1 MATIFISHS
10 SRNDS
15 LATPLASW
23 LTANGFDD
31 FFIDHDSIRSGD
43 KWTDEL
49 RRAKG
54 SCRVVLCLV
63 TREWL
68 ASDECYGEFSAAWY
82 AGKRLIPL
90 VAVDPT
96 TLDCNQENRL
106 RRVLVEDQG
115 VDIRRAGAPGAL
127 DLDATPSI
135 ADPLK
140 AGLRAAGALAKVGL
154 DPGAFEVDVLVQPEP
169 FPGLASFNDT
179 DADAAIFFGRS
190 SEIARSLEDLREMR
204 ASGDKRVY
212 VIVGASGSG
221 KSSLMRA
228 GLLPRIRRERP
239 WVALRSFRP
248 GAHPLSNFADAIA
261 RSASEVGMSLAPGP
275 IRDALHAAW
284 AKGEN
289 LRARLDSIIAPL
301 KQRWDRVDA
310 TTLIAVDQ
318 GEELVR
324 TQGEGTDALSA
335 YLKAALEDEK
345 EGQPVQYS
353 VVITVRSDSL
363 WEVETGKCLEGLGTR
378 VQNIRP
384 LPTYRFATAIEQPC
398 LRYGV
403 DTEPSLIE
411 ALMEESGGEDALPLL
426 AFTLE
431 RLWKQYS
438 QEKYLRKEHYDAIGK
453 LSGIIEDAA
462 EQALMGDPPSA
473 SHRSPR
479 NKISDALDAQAAHM
493 FLPALAQLDER
504 GTPIRRVAA
513 LSIFSDSEKALIDEF
528 VEWRLLV
535 KSGDSVEV
543 THEAIFRGWPRFQ
556 RWLVPEREHLE
567 TLRGLESAAALWSR
581 RDHDPEY
588 LTHRGRRL
596 AEARALT
603 QVDNYRVQLDRNS
616 DARSYLEACG
626 IAQRRRNIRVAAG
639 IAAVAMISLLIFS
652 IPTLLRMWAA
662 KQESARLQRAVSWA
676 EKYRPSSRVLST
688 PSEAAAL
695 PPHSVFRDCAD
706 CPEMVIVP
714 SGPFLMGSKETDAW
728 YSIDEGPQHLVK
740 VQAFALGEFDVTF
753 AQWDTCV
760 SHGGCQSRPLGYDH
774 GWGRNRR
781 PVLGVSW
788 NDAQEYLQWLSG
800 RAGVKY
806 RLPSEA
812 EWEYAARAGS
822 EKSYWTGDSISTS
835 QANFGH
841 FLQKTEPVG
850 SYPPNSFGLYDMA
863 GNAWQWVEDCFHR
876 TYNGAPTDG
885 TAWLDSNSGDCSL
898 RMYRGGNWYVDAKD
912 LRSANRSYLH
922 SIDAYDNGGFRVARS
937 LEP

>member
-10 SRNDS
+10 SRNDG
-15 LATPLASW
+15 LATLLAAW

-31 FFIDHDSIRSGD
+31 YFIDHDSIRSGD

-68 ASDECYGEFSAAWY
+68 ASDECYGEFSAGWY

-90 VAVDPT
+90 IAVDPA
-96 TLDCNQENRL
+96 TLDRNQESRL
-106 RRVLVEDQG
+106 RRVLSEDQG
-115 VDIRRAGAPGAL
+115 VDIRRVGAPDTLNL
-127 DLDATPSI
+127 DDSPSV

-140 AGLRAAGALAKVGL
+140 AGLRAAGALAKAGL
-154 DPGAFEVDVLVQPEP
+154 DPCAFEVDLKAQPDP

-190 SEIARSLEDLREMR
+190 PEIARSLEDLREMR
-204 ASGDKRVY
+204 ASGDNRAY

-221 KSSLMRA
+221 KSSLMKA

-239 WVALRSFRP
+239 RVALRSFRP
-248 GAHPLSNFADAIA
+248 GADPLSNFAGAIA

-275 IRDALHAAW
+275 VRDTLHSTW
-284 AKGEN
+284 AKKEN
-289 LRARLDSIIAPL
+289 LRATLDKIMAPL
-301 KQRWDRVDA
+301 KERWDRLDA
-310 TTLIAVDQ
+310 TILIAIDQ

-324 TQGEGTDALSA
+324 TQGESTDALGA
-335 YLKAALEDEK
+335 YLKAALQVEK

-353 VVITVRSDSL
+353 IAITVRSDSL
-363 WEVETGKCLEGLGTR
+363 WELETAKCLDGIGTR

-384 LPTYRFATAIEQPC
+384 LPAYRFATAIEQPC

-431 RLWKQYS
+431 RLWKQYG
-438 QEKYLRKEHYDAIGK
+438 QEKYLRKKHYEGIGK

-462 EQALMGDPPSA
+462 ERALMGDLPSA
-473 SHRSPR
+473 LQRSPLI
-479 NKISDALDAQAAHM
+479 KVSDAVDAQAARM

-504 GTPIRRVAA
+504 GTPVRRVASM
-513 LSIFSDSEKALIDEF
+513 SIFSDAERAAIDAF

-556 RWLVPEREHLE
+556 RWLVPERERLE
-567 TLRGLESAAALWSR
+567 TLRALESAVSIWSR
-581 RDHDPEY
+581 RDRDPEY

-596 AEARALT
+596 AEARMLAELE
-603 QVDNYRVQLDRNS
+603 NYKAQLDRNPEV
-616 DARSYLEACG
+616 RSYLDACAD
-626 IAQRRRNIRVAAG
+626 AQRRRIVRTGATVA
-639 IAAVAMISLLIFS
+639 AAVAVSLLIFS
-652 IPTLLRMWAA
+652 IPAFFRWWTA
-662 KQESARLQRAVSWA
+662 KKESMRLEQAVTRAENYQAKS
-676 EKYRPSSRVLST
+676 PVLKS
-688 PSEAAAL
+688 PGEAAAL
-695 PPHSVFRDCAD
+695 PPHSMFRDCAD
-706 CPEMVIVP
+706 CPEMVVVP
-714 SGPFLMGSKETDAW
+714 TGSFVMGSKETEAKH
-728 YSIDEGPQHLVK
+728 SSDESPQHLVK
-740 VQAFALGEFDVTF
+740 VQAFAIGVFDITF
-753 AQWDTCV
+753 AEWDECV
-760 SHGGCQSRPLGYDH
+760 NHGGCQGNPKGNDH

-788 NDAQEYLQWLSG
+788 DDAQQYVQWLSSH
-800 RAGVKY
+800 AGVKY

-812 EWEYAARAGS
+812 EWEYATRAGS
-822 EKSYWTGDSISTS
+822 QTPYWTGDSINTS
-835 QANFGH
+835 QANFGNTME
-841 FLQKTEPVG
+841 KTEPVG
-850 SYPPNSFGLYDMA
+850 SYDKNSFGLYDVV
-863 GNAWQWVEDCFHR
+863 GNSWQWVEDCY
-876 TYNGAPTDG
+876 TQYYDGAPTDG
-885 TAWLDSNSGDCSL
+885 SARLDGDCSK
-898 RMYRGGNWYVDAKD
+898 RVFRGGDYYDDSKN
-912 LRSANRSYLH
+912 LRSADRSYSHVTDHL
-922 SIDAYDNGGFRVARS
+922 DNGGFRVART
-937 LEP
+937 LNQ